1 MNVPVRTEV
10 ITIEKIEGKRVF
22 EGQGSWP
29 ANRFDNP
36 EVGDTFEVV
45 MQAANIISVKR
56 IKKA

>member
-10 ITIEKIEGKRVF
+10 ITIEKIEEGRVF

-29 ANRFDNP
+29 AHRFDNP
-36 EVGDTFEVV
+36 KVGDTFEVV
-45 MQAANIISVKR
+45 MQAANIIAVKR